1 MPVNEIRYFIF
12 ENYYKQIGLSKEN
25 NYYSMKHLKRKNL
38 LLLSN
43 KLIEKNLILE
53 IVKNI
58 FKNVTHFQKIKS
70 ISQSFLRKKNRKSVK
85 QSEITADQPNIFEH
99 SNIVD
104 IKPVITGH
112 LKTSHESSKTIRK
125 DETNKVNIF

>member
-1 MPVNEIRYFIF
+1 
-12 ENYYKQIGLSKEN
+12 
-25 NYYSMKHLKRKNL
+25 MKHLKRKHL

-58 FKNVTHFQKIKS
+58 FKNVTHFHKIKS
-70 ISQSFLRKKNRKSVK
+70 IRQSFLRKKNRKSVK
-85 QSEITADQPNIFEH
+85 QSEINADQPNIFEH
-99 SNIVD
+99 PNIVD

-112 LKTSHESSKTIRK
+112 PKTSHKLSKTIRK
-125 DETNKVNIF
+125 DETNKVNIFWTNII